1 MPRIL
6 VFYTLDTEDKEVEMY
21 IPGNQHIPPS
31 EKEYH
36 LQKCFWKGAMLVPRR
51 MHSC

>member
-1 MPRIL
+1 MPQIL
-6 VFYTLDTEDKEVEMY
+6 VLYTLDTEDKEVEIS

-36 LQKCFWKGAMLVPRR
+36 LQKCL
-51 MHSC
+51 

>member
-6 VFYTLDTEDKEVEMY
+6 VFYTLDTVDKEVLEIY

-36 LQKCFWKGAMLVPRR
+36 LQKCF
-51 MHSC
+51 